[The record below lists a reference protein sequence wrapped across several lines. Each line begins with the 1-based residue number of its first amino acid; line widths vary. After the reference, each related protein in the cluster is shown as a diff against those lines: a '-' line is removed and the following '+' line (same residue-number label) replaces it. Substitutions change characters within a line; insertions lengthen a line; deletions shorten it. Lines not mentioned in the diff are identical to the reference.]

1 MDCPRQHGSME
12 CVHLNADLMD
22 PQEAFFC
29 ADCHGIWMRTREC
42 RSILGI
48 DGMRLQQQ
56 SEPDYV
62 PLVCPHCQ
70 TTFRLSFFDPES
82 DFPIRIRV
90 CPRCQ
95 SCFFDG
101 GSFAQIF
108 YRLLKTE
115 QTANNIFCHSPL
127 DALTWR
133 CVDCQSPIDNLD
145 EAFDARVGC
154 CCSRCR
160 YSPPILS
167 EGKIQNVQLVTFH
180 NMEIKID
187 HWMSTTR
194 SRIAVTPVEPCLL
207 DVLIYPLSPLQ
218 RIFRFG
224 HRTTQFG
231 GALRRH
237 IDATQSITAKTPFHV
252 FLKQRGVAECL
263 YDLVSMGNMAITFK
277 PHCMIF
283 EMDAFRLGTEVRQRF
298 ESIIR
303 RMLIAYERFV
313 ALSHRYTMP
322 DPEEDPQPLPEED

>member
-1 MDCPRQHGSME
+1 MECPRQHGSME
-12 CVHLNADLMD
+12 SIHLSADLMD

-29 ADCHGIWMRTREC
+29 SDCHGIWMRAREC
-42 RSILGI
+42 RSVLGI
-48 DGMRLQQQ
+48 DSTRLQIQ
-56 SEPDYV
+56 SESDYV

-70 TTFRLSFFDPES
+70 TTFRLSFFDIDADQRIS
-82 DFPIRIRV
+82 IRV

-101 GSFAQIF
+101 GGFAQVF
-108 YRLLKTE
+108 YQQVKIERVTTNLLSNT
-115 QTANNIFCHSPL
+115 PL
-127 DALTWR
+127 DALGWR
-133 CVDCQSPIDNLD
+133 CVDCQSPIDSL
-145 EAFDARVGC
+145 EGAFDGRVGC

-160 YSPPILS
+160 YTPPVLS
-167 EGKIQNVQLVTFH
+167 GGKIQNVQLVTFH

-207 DVLIYPLSPLQ
+207 DVSIYPLRPVQ
-218 RIFRFG
+218 RFFRFG

-237 IDATQSITAKTPFHV
+237 LDATQSIATKTPFHV
-252 FLKQRGVAECL
+252 FLNQRGVAECL
-263 YDLVSMGNMAITFK
+263 YDLVSMGNITITFK

-313 ALSHRYTMP
+313 ALSHRYRMP
-322 DPEEDPQPLPEED
+322 EQEEAQEPLHEDD